1 MIQDDP
7 IHFDDSLSKR
17 GRFCENLRDPPESGE
32 ESSVTENFEGERKGT
47 MYGAVGAG
55 TIIPY
60 LVGGFAVSYG
70 VFHTVRNLKVSTR
83 RVAFLACP
91 KIRRALR
98 VRGRAGR
105 GERERETRAR
115 SRALV
120 AFSRPFASPPSP
132 TASFPC
138 CCLVC

>member
-1 MIQDDP
+1 
-7 IHFDDSLSKR
+7 
-17 GRFCENLRDPPESGE
+17 
-32 ESSVTENFEGERKGT
+32 

-70 VFHTVRNLKVSTR
+70 VFHTVRNLKVSSR

-98 VRGRAGR
+98 VRGAGGKGRA
-105 GERERETRAR
+105 REGDPGSITRAR
-115 SRALV
+115 GL
-120 AFSRPFASPPSP
+120 
-132 TASFPC
+132 
-138 CCLVC
+138 L